1 MLGEL
6 SETDQKKKIQR
17 REKSREKKR
26 DIHNVLRMFIDTT
39 GDLLRQ
45 FVIDKNKFDEIYEL
59 LTKLVGY
66 TSRELYNISKIYN
79 CIVPYF
85 TEDWSIRK

>member
-1 MLGEL
+1 MNLG
-6 SETDQKKKIQR
+6 SDYKKKIQR

-45 FVIDKNKFDEIYEL
+45 FVIEKDKFDDIYEL
-59 LTKLVGY
+59 LSKLVGY
-66 TSRELYNISKIYN
+66 TSKELYNVSKRYN